1 MEREV
6 EQREEEL
13 RRYRDRLGR
22 VTGELAAIALAEL
35 IGEVM
40 ARLRALERE
49 ERSSRD
55 VNR

>member
-22 VTGELAAIALAEL
+22 VTGELAAIALAKL